1 MKKRTPPAPAVPA
14 AAAEALFATA
24 LSSGLTVREAAG
36 VAGFSERTAYRR
48 LGDTGIRR
56 ELALKRAEVCQ
67 EAAARLNVAALK
79 AARTVE
85 QLMDHKCPKVR
96 LAAARTAVALA
107 RELGDEANRQAV
119 LAANLARCAPAV
131 SLDVDA
137 LEVTLA
143 NGEKVAAALERGR
156 LTVEQLRAADDDA
169 DALLAEVAATRAEVD
184 EFIRHAGQ
192 E

>member
-1 MKKRTPPAPAVPA
+1 MKKRTPAAPAVPA

-36 VAGFSERTAYRR
+36 VAGFAERTAYRR
-48 LGDTGIRR
+48 LGDAGIRR

-67 EAAARLNVAALK
+67 EAASRLNVAALK

-85 QLMDHKCPKVR
+85 ELMDHKCPKVR

-107 RELGDEANRQAV
+107 KELGDEANRQVAWASS
-119 LAANLARCAPAV
+119 LAMRAPAV
-131 SLDVDA
+131 PLDVDA

-143 NGEKVAAALERGR
+143 NGERAADALERGR
-156 LTVEQLRAADDDA
+156 LTVEALRAAA
-169 DALLAEVAATRAEVD
+169 EGTDALLAEVAATQ
-184 EFIRHAGQ
+184 G
-192 E
+192 